1 MRIRNRSSRLALRR
15 ARLALLWSEAWLASQ
30 PAAAVIALQHKL
42 DGNRSR
48 VAKARLPRDFSSSV
62 YGSHMA
68 ARPDGLP
75 WAATTFAHHIIDMRV
90 RGEITFEEQQQW
102 IAETRGFFKPAP
114 PTNLYA

>member
-15 ARLALLWSEAWLASQ
+15 ARLSLLWSSAWLASQ
-30 PAAAVIALQHKL
+30 PASAVMALQHKL
-42 DGNRSR
+42 DGNRSI
-48 VAKARLPRDFSSSV
+48 VAKTRLPRDFSSSV

-75 WAATTFAHHIIDMRV
+75 WAATSFAHHIIDMRV
-90 RGEITFEEQQQW
+90 RGEITFEEQQEW
-102 IAETRGFFKPAP
+102 INDIRAFSKPAP